1 MLDFEAISKMN
12 VNDWCNYIE
21 TLDTTTITTNR
32 DLFNMIH
39 GFILCRE
46 ISRYNLP
53 KETVDKIFYC
63 AMLNNTM
70 NSLENL
76 YKK

>member
-1 MLDFEAISKMN
+1 MLDFEAISKMD
-12 VNDWCNYIE
+12 VNDWCNYIKV
-21 TLDTTTITTNR
+21 LDTTTIATNR

-46 ISRYNLP
+46 ILKYNLP
-53 KETVDKIFYC
+53 KETVDKIFYS